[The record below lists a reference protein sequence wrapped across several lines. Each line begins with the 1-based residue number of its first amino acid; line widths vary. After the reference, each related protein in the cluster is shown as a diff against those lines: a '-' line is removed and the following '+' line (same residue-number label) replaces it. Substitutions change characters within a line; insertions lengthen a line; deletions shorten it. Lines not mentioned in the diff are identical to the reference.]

1 MKRLILTALACSML
15 AVPSAYADYKP
26 GSRHEVHKVQKFDG
40 PNRTVVRKVDK
51 KVYRHNGNKVVVK
64 KVNRT
69 HWVRGNRVP
78 NWNTRYVV
86 RDYNRYG
93 LYRPSYGQRWIKVD
107 RDYLLIAVATGVI
120 VGVAAAN

>member
-1 MKRLILTALACSML
+1 MKRLILAAVAFSML

-26 GSRHEVHKVQKFDG
+26 AHREVHKVQKFDG
-40 PNRTVVRKVDK
+40 PNRTVIRKVDK
-51 KVYRHNGNKVVVK
+51 KVYRRGDHKVVVK

-78 NWNTRYVV
+78 DWNKRYVV

-93 LYRPSYGQRWIKVD
+93 LYRPAYGQRWIKVD
-107 RDYLLIAVATGVI
+107 NNYLLVAVATGVI
-120 VGVAAAN
+120 IGMAAAN

>member
-1 MKRLILTALACSML
+1 MKRLILAAVAFSML
-15 AVPSAYADYKP
+15 AVPTAYADYKP
-26 GSRHEVHKVQKFDG
+26 VHREVHKVQKFDG

-51 KVYRHNGNKVVVK
+51 KVYRRGDHKVVVK

-78 NWNTRYVV
+78 DWNKRYVV

-93 LYRPSYGQRWIKVD
+93 LYRPAYGQRWIKVD
-107 RDYLLIAVATGVI
+107 NNYLLVAVATGVI
-120 VGVAAAN
+120 IGMAAAN